1 MKSYSIKEK
10 KSIKIVLYE
19 WHIVWSQENC
29 FNALKMPVFF
39 ENNKVII
46 AARII
51 TETHEITM
59 KKIECD
65 WHKLSMCEDGT

>member
-1 MKSYSIKEK
+1 
-10 KSIKIVLYE
+10 
-19 WHIVWSQENC
+19 
-29 FNALKMPVFF
+29 MPVFF

>member
-1 MKSYSIKEK
+1 
-10 KSIKIVLYE
+10 
-19 WHIVWSQENC
+19 
-29 FNALKMPVFF
+29 MPVFF

-59 KKIECD
+59 KKNECD
-65 WHKLSMCEDGT
+65 WHKLSMCEDGTYVRQAPNKNVTIK